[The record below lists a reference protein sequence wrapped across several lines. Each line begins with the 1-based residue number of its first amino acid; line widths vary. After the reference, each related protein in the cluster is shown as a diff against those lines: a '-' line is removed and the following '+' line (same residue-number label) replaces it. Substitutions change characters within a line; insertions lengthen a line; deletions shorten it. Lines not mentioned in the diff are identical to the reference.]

1 MMVMGKVKITVALLG
16 LALSTTASAGWLA
29 KIEDDIFSDQQIGL
43 LIGEIGPGH
52 ALVFDCSE
60 GKLSAALLEEGE
72 APAQSSLL
80 KAELLIKVDQNP
92 PIKMSAV
99 YANRN
104 AKFNQVISYDR
115 DLTLKVLKQ
124 IQAAQ
129 SKILVGTS
137 FPEIDSKWSASAS
150 VAGSTR
156 ETTRF
161 LEACKLN

>member
-1 MMVMGKVKITVALLG
+1 MRVKPLLLMMG
-16 LALSTTASAGWLA
+16 LAMATTANANWLT
-29 KIEDDIFSDQQIGL
+29 KIDDDIFSDQKVGL
-43 LIGEIGPGH
+43 LIGEIGPSH
-52 ALVFDCSE
+52 ALAFDCSE

-92 PIKMSAV
+92 PIKMRAV

-161 LEACKLN
+161 MEACKLN